1 VYAMYLQTTTAH
13 YGLASGSPIPV
24 PANFV
29 SLLASP
35 SEIGYHAVYANWTF
49 EYAAIDPPA
58 SAQSAKVQIIGA
70 GGGPTFGHAF

>member
-1 VYAMYLQTTTAH
+1 VYTMYLQTTTAH
-13 YGLASGSPIPV
+13 YGLVSGSPIPV

-29 SLLASP
+29 PLLGST

-58 SAQSAKVQIIGA
+58 TAQNAKVQIIGS
-70 GGGPTFGHAF
+70 GGGPTYGHAY